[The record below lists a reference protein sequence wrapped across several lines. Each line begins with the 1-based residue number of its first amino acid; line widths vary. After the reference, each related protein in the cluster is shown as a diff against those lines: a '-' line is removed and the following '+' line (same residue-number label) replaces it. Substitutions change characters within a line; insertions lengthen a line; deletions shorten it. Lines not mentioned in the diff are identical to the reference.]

1 MPTGGKLIGAIAFA
15 ALAYFISD
23 LLKPLLEPTE
33 GTRVGALSWVN
44 AIIGGLM
51 GWSLIGKWAGKTYRQ
66 SIGFGLTTLA
76 ATVFWCALFWGGHK
90 MLGRSVD
97 LRYDGPT
104 AALSDMGRM
113 FLENIQMVTNQEILI
128 PALVGAVFFSW
139 LTEFFARRWS

>member
-44 AIIGGLM
+44 AIFGLLM
-51 GWSLIGKWAGKTYRQ
+51 GWTLIGKWVGKTYLQ
-66 SIGFGLTTLA
+66 SVGFGLTTLA
-76 ATVFWCALFWGGHK
+76 ATVFWCALFWAGHK
-90 MLGRSVD
+90 MLGHSVD

-104 AALSDMGRM
+104 EALSDMGKM
-113 FLENIQMVTNQEILI
+113 FVEHLRLIGNQAILI

-139 LTEFFARRWS
+139 LTEFFGRRWS